1 MKDAKD
7 RNYRPGAEACYHR
20 GVRALASDQIED
32 AVRELREAARREP
45 RLTQAWRLLACVM
58 EALGN
63 PGEAM
68 KCYAQMRRW
77 QGVEIRRAF
86 HQ

>member
-1 MKDAKD
+1 MTQPRMKNAG
-7 RNYRPGAEACYHR
+7 PGAQACYER
-20 GVRALASDQIED
+20 GVRALASNRIED

-63 PGEAM
+63 PEEALR
-68 KCYAQMRRW
+68 CYGQMRRW
-77 QGVEIRRAF
+77 QGVELRRSAR
-86 HQ
+86 H